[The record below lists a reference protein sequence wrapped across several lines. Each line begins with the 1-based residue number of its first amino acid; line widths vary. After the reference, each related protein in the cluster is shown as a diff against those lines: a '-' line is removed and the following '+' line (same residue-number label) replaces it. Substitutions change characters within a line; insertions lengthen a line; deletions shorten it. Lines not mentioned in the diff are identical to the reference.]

1 MKTSLTTLEGLKR
14 SLTVE
19 LPVDI
24 FNERTEKIIK
34 GLAGKVRVDGFRKGK
49 IPPAVLKQRFGGSA
63 KSDAATEIVGETLAD
78 ALTDADVSPATQPS
92 LTNIDTENADSLIYT
107 LEFEVYPEIKVN
119 ALSKLTIDQ
128 VSSQV
133 TEEDEERALQ
143 DLQDRSTEYKTVKR
157 KSKDGDRLI
166 IDFEGLL
173 DGESFE
179 GGAAEGFEI
188 VLGKGTMIEGFEK
201 GLIDV
206 ASGKTVEVNAT
217 FPEDYHVE
225 NLAGREAVFKVKV
238 NEIGSPIELKRD
250 DEFAKKYGEKD
261 FETMKSRMTNQM
273 KLELDSRLV
282 QQNKDTAFSA
292 LLEANDFEVPEGSI
306 SSEAEKLQQD
316 MESRMEQ
323 QGMPS
328 KGKLPAEMFN
338 EEAARRVKLGLL
350 INKIATDSE
359 ITAEKD
365 LVDAKLN
372 EMSLQYGESAQQMI
386 DWYNTDPSRL
396 ANIESIVVEDLVAK
410 HVAEKAKVTTTDKTF
425 LEIMNTQNFC
435 ILLKNHHLETNLLK
449 SQD

>member
-1 MKTSLTTLEGLKR
+1 MKTSFTTLEGLKR

-425 LEIMNTQNFC
+425 LEIMNTQN
-435 ILLKNHHLETNLLK
+435 
-449 SQD
+449 

>member
-1 MKTSLTTLEGLKR
+1 MKTSLNTLDGLKR

-19 LPVDI
+19 LPVDT
-24 FNERTEKIIK
+24 FNDKTEKIIK
-34 GLAGKVRVDGFRKGK
+34 SLATKVRIDGFRKGK
-49 IPPAVLKQRFGGSA
+49 IPANILRQRFGASA
-63 KSDAATEIVGETLAD
+63 KSDAATEMVSETLED
-78 ALTDADVSPATQPS
+78 ALKDADVVPAAQPS
-92 LTNIDTENADSLIYT
+92 LTNVDTENSESLIYT
-107 LEFEVYPEIKVN
+107 IEFEVYPEIKVN
-119 ALSKLTIDQ
+119 TLSNLKIDQ
-128 VSSQV
+128 VTSKV

-143 DLQDRSTEYKTVKR
+143 DLQDRSTEYKSVKR
-157 KSKDGDRLI
+157 KSKEGDRLV
-166 IDFEGLL
+166 IDFEGLM

-188 VLGKGTMIEGFEK
+188 VLGRGTMIGGFEK
-201 GLIDV
+201 GLIDI
-206 ASGKTVEVNAT
+206 APGKTVEVNAT

-238 NEIGSPIELKRD
+238 NEVGSPIELKRD
-250 DEFAKKYGEKD
+250 DEFAKKFGEKD
-261 FETMKSRMTNQM
+261 FETMKTRMTSQM
-273 KLELDSRLV
+273 KMELESRLV

-292 LLEANDFEVPEGSI
+292 LLEANDFEVPEGSV
-306 SSEAEKLQQD
+306 SSEALRLQQD

-328 KGKLPAEMFN
+328 KGKLPVEMFN

-410 HVAEKAKVTTTDKTF
+410 HIADEAKVTSTEKNF
-425 LEIMNTQNFC
+425 LEIMNTQN
-435 ILLKNHHLETNLLK
+435 
-449 SQD
+449 

>member
-19 LPVDI
+19 LPVDT
-24 FNERTEKIIK
+24 FNQKTEKIIK
-34 GLAGKVRVDGFRKGK
+34 SLATKVRIDGFRKGK
-49 IPPAVLKQRFGGSA
+49 IPANILRQRFGASA
-63 KSDAATEIVGETLAD
+63 KSDAATEMVSETLED
-78 ALTDADVSPATQPS
+78 ALKDADVVPAAQPS
-92 LTNIDTENADSLIYT
+92 LTNVDTENSESLIYT
-107 LEFEVYPEIKVN
+107 IEFEVYPEIKLN
-119 ALSKLTIDQ
+119 ALSSLKIDQ
-128 VSSQV
+128 VTSKV

-143 DLQDRSTEYKTVKR
+143 DLQDRSTEYKSVKR
-157 KSKDGDRLI
+157 KSKEGDRLI
-166 IDFEGLL
+166 IDFEGLM

-179 GGAAEGFEI
+179 GGAAEAFEI
-188 VLGKGTMIEGFEK
+188 ILGRGTMIDGFEK
-201 GLIDV
+201 GLIDI
-206 ASGKTVEVNAT
+206 APGKNVEVNAT

-225 NLAGREAVFKVKV
+225 NLAGREAIFKVKV
-238 NEIGSPIELKRD
+238 NEVGSPIELKRD
-250 DEFAKKYGEKD
+250 DEFAKKFGESD
-261 FETMKSRMTNQM
+261 FETMKTRMTSQM
-273 KLELDSRLV
+273 KMELDSRLV

-292 LLEANDFEVPEGSI
+292 LLEANDFEVPEGSV
-306 SSEAEKLQQD
+306 SSEALRLQQD

-396 ANIESIVVEDLVAK
+396 ANIESIVVEDLVG
-410 HVAEKAKVTTTDKTF
+410 
-425 LEIMNTQNFC
+425 
-435 ILLKNHHLETNLLK
+435 
-449 SQD
+449 

>member
-19 LPVDI
+19 LPVDT
-24 FNERTEKIIK
+24 FNQKTEKIIK
-34 GLAGKVRVDGFRKGK
+34 SLASKVRIDGFRKGK
-49 IPPAVLKQRFGGSA
+49 IPANILRQRFGASA
-63 KSDAATEIVGETLAD
+63 KSDAATEMVSETLED
-78 ALTDADVSPATQPS
+78 ALKDVDIVPAAQPS
-92 LTNIDTENADSLIYT
+92 LTNVDTENSKSLVYT
-107 LEFEVYPEIKVN
+107 IEFEVYPEIKLN
-119 ALSKLTIDQ
+119 SLSKLKIDQ
-128 VSSQV
+128 VTSKV
-133 TEEDEERALQ
+133 TKEDEERALQ
-143 DLQDRSTEYKTVKR
+143 DLQDRSTEYKSVKR
-157 KSKDGDRLI
+157 KSKEGDRLI
-166 IDFEGLL
+166 IDFEGLM

-188 VLGKGTMIEGFEK
+188 ILGRGTMIEGFEK
-201 GLIDV
+201 GLIDI
-206 ASGKTVEVNAT
+206 APGKTVEVNAT

-238 NEIGSPIELKRD
+238 NEVGSPIELKRD
-250 DEFAKKYGEKD
+250 DDFAKKFGEKD
-261 FETMKSRMTNQM
+261 FETMKSRMTSQM
-273 KLELDSRLV
+273 KIELDSRLI

-306 SSEAEKLQQD
+306 SSEASRLQQD

-359 ITAEKD
+359 ITADKD

-372 EMSLQYGESAQQMI
+372 EMSLQYGESAQQMV

-396 ANIESIVVEDLVAK
+396 ASIESIVVEDLVAK
-410 HVAEKAKVTTTDKTF
+410 HIANEAKVTSTDRNF
-425 LEIMNTQNFC
+425 LEIMNTQN
-435 ILLKNHHLETNLLK
+435 
-449 SQD
+449 

>member
-14 SLTVE
+14 SLKVE
-19 LPVDI
+19 LPVET
-24 FNERTEKIIK
+24 FNQKTEQIIK
-34 GLAGKVRVDGFRKGK
+34 GLATKVRIDGFRKGK
-49 IPPAVLKQRFGGSA
+49 IPANILRQRFGASA
-63 KSDAATEIVGETLAD
+63 KSDAATEMVSETLED
-78 ALTDADVSPATQPS
+78 ALKEADVVPAAQPS
-92 LTNIDTENADSLIYT
+92 LTNIDTENSESLIYT
-107 LEFEVYPEIKVN
+107 IEFEVYPEIKLN
-119 ALSKLTIDQ
+119 SLSSLKIEQ
-128 VSSQV
+128 VTSKV

-143 DLQDRSTEYKTVKR
+143 DLQDRSTEYKSVKR
-157 KSKDGDRLI
+157 KSKEGDRLV
-166 IDFEGLL
+166 IDFEGLM
-173 DGESFE
+173 DGEAFE

-188 VLGKGTMIEGFEK
+188 ILGRGAMIEGFEQ

-206 ASGKTVEVNAT
+206 ASGKNVEVNAA

-225 NLAGREAVFKVKV
+225 NLAGREALFKVKV
-238 NEIGSPIELKRD
+238 NEVGSPIELKRD
-250 DEFAKKYGEKD
+250 DEFAKKFGEKD
-261 FETMKSRMTNQM
+261 FETMKSRMSSQM

-292 LLEANDFEVPEGSI
+292 LLEANDFEVPEGSV
-306 SSEAEKLQQD
+306 SSEALRLQQD

-338 EEAARRVKLGLL
+338 EEATRRVKLGLL

-365 LVDAKLN
+365 LVDAKLK
-372 EMSLQYGESAQQMI
+372 EISLQYGESAQQMI

-410 HVAEKAKVTTTDKTF
+410 HIADKAKVTSTEKNF
-425 LEIMNTQNFC
+425 LEIMNTQN
-435 ILLKNHHLETNLLK
+435 
-449 SQD
+449 

>member
-19 LPVDI
+19 LPVDT
-24 FNERTEKIIK
+24 FNQKTEKNIK
-34 GLAGKVRVDGFRKGK
+34 SLATKVRIDGFRKGK
-49 IPPAVLKQRFGGSA
+49 IPANILRQRFGASA
-63 KSDAATEIVGETLAD
+63 KSDAATEMVSETLED
-78 ALTDADVSPATQPS
+78 ALKDADVVPAVQPS
-92 LTNIDTENADSLIYT
+92 LTNVDTENSESLIYT
-107 LEFEVYPEIKVN
+107 IEFEVYPEIKLN
-119 ALSKLTIDQ
+119 ALSSLKIDQ
-128 VSSQV
+128 VTSKV

-143 DLQDRSTEYKTVKR
+143 DLQDRSTEYKSVKR
-157 KSKDGDRLI
+157 KSKEGDRLI
-166 IDFEGLL
+166 IDFEGLM

-179 GGAAEGFEI
+179 GGAAEAFEI
-188 VLGKGTMIEGFEK
+188 ILGRGTMIDGFEK
-201 GLIDV
+201 GLIDI
-206 ASGKTVEVNAT
+206 APGKNVEVNAT

-225 NLAGREAVFKVKV
+225 NLAGREAIFKVKV
-238 NEIGSPIELKRD
+238 NEVGSPIELKRD
-250 DEFAKKYGEKD
+250 DEFAKKFGESD
-261 FETMKSRMTNQM
+261 FETMKTRMTSQM
-273 KLELDSRLV
+273 KMELDSRLV

-292 LLEANDFEVPEGSI
+292 LLEANDFEVPEGSV
-306 SSEAEKLQQD
+306 SSEALRLQQD

-410 HVAEKAKVTTTDKTF
+410 HIADEAKVTSTEKNF
-425 LEIMNTQNFC
+425 LEIMNTQN
-435 ILLKNHHLETNLLK
+435 
-449 SQD
+449 

>member
-410 HVAEKAKVTTTDKTF
+410 HVAEKAKVTNTDKTF
-425 LEIMNTQNFC
+425 LEIMNTQN
-435 ILLKNHHLETNLLK
+435 
-449 SQD
+449 

>member
-1 MKTSLTTLEGLKR
+1 MKTSLNTLDGLKR

-19 LPVDI
+19 LPVDT
-24 FNERTEKIIK
+24 FNDKTEKIIK
-34 GLAGKVRVDGFRKGK
+34 SLATKVRIDGFRKGK
-49 IPPAVLKQRFGGSA
+49 IPANILRQRFGASA
-63 KSDAATEIVGETLAD
+63 KSDAATEMVSETLED
-78 ALTDADVSPATQPS
+78 ALKDADVIPAAQPS
-92 LTNIDTENADSLIYT
+92 LTNVDTENSESLIYT
-107 LEFEVYPEIKVN
+107 IEFEVYPEIKVN
-119 ALSKLTIDQ
+119 TLSSLKIDQ
-128 VSSQV
+128 VTSKV

-143 DLQDRSTEYKTVKR
+143 DLQDRSTEYKSVKR
-157 KSKDGDRLI
+157 KSKEGDRLV
-166 IDFEGLL
+166 IDFEGLM

-188 VLGKGTMIEGFEK
+188 VLGRGTMIDGFEK
-201 GLIDV
+201 GLIDI
-206 ASGKTVEVNAT
+206 APGKTVEVNAT

-238 NEIGSPIELKRD
+238 NEVGSPIELKRD
-250 DEFAKKYGEKD
+250 DEFAKKFGEKD
-261 FETMKSRMTNQM
+261 FETMKTRMTSQM
-273 KLELDSRLV
+273 KIELESRLV

-292 LLEANDFEVPEGSI
+292 LLEANDFEVPEGSV
-306 SSEAEKLQQD
+306 SSEALRLQQD

-328 KGKLPAEMFN
+328 KGKLPVEMFN

-410 HVAEKAKVTTTDKTF
+410 HIADEAKVTSTEKNF
-425 LEIMNTQNFC
+425 LEIMNTQN
-435 ILLKNHHLETNLLK
+435 
-449 SQD
+449 

>member
-19 LPVDI
+19 LPVDT
-24 FNERTEKIIK
+24 FNQKTEKIIK
-34 GLAGKVRVDGFRKGK
+34 SLATKVRIDGFRKGK
-49 IPPAVLKQRFGGSA
+49 IPANILRQRFGASA
-63 KSDAATEIVGETLAD
+63 KSDAATEMVSETLED
-78 ALTDADVSPATQPS
+78 ALKDADLVPAAQPS
-92 LTNIDTENADSLIYT
+92 LTNIDTENSESLIYT
-107 LEFEVYPEIKVN
+107 IEFEVYPEIKLN
-119 ALSKLTIDQ
+119 ALSSLKIDQ
-128 VSSQV
+128 VTSKV

-143 DLQDRSTEYKTVKR
+143 DLQDRSTEYKSVKR
-157 KSKDGDRLI
+157 KSKEGDRLI
-166 IDFEGLL
+166 IDFEGLM

-179 GGAAEGFEI
+179 GGAAEAFEI
-188 VLGKGTMIEGFEK
+188 ILGRGTMIDGFEK
-201 GLIDV
+201 GLIDI
-206 ASGKTVEVNAT
+206 APGKNVEVNAT

-225 NLAGREAVFKVKV
+225 NLAGREAIFKVKV
-238 NEIGSPIELKRD
+238 NEVGSPIELKRD
-250 DEFAKKYGEKD
+250 DEFAKKFGESD
-261 FETMKSRMTNQM
+261 FETMKTRMTSQM
-273 KLELDSRLV
+273 KMELDSRLV

-292 LLEANDFEVPEGSI
+292 LLEANDFEVPEGSV
-306 SSEAEKLQQD
+306 SSEALRLQQD

-410 HVAEKAKVTTTDKTF
+410 HIADEAKVTSTEKNF
-425 LEIMNTQNFC
+425 LEIMNTQN
-435 ILLKNHHLETNLLK
+435 
-449 SQD
+449 

>member
-1 MKTSLTTLEGLKR
+1 MKTSLNTLDGLKR

-19 LPVDI
+19 LPVDT
-24 FNERTEKIIK
+24 FNDKTEKIIK
-34 GLAGKVRVDGFRKGK
+34 SLATKVRIDGFRKGK
-49 IPPAVLKQRFGGSA
+49 IPANILRQRFGASA
-63 KSDAATEIVGETLAD
+63 KSDAATEMVSETLED
-78 ALTDADVSPATQPS
+78 ALKDADVVPAAQPS
-92 LTNIDTENADSLIYT
+92 LTNVDTENSESLIYT
-107 LEFEVYPEIKVN
+107 IEFEVYPEIKVN
-119 ALSKLTIDQ
+119 TLSNLKIDQ
-128 VSSQV
+128 VTSKV

-143 DLQDRSTEYKTVKR
+143 DLQDRSTEYKSVKR
-157 KSKDGDRLI
+157 KSKEGDRLV
-166 IDFEGLL
+166 IDFEGLM

-188 VLGKGTMIEGFEK
+188 VLGRGTMIDGFEK
-201 GLIDV
+201 GLIDI
-206 ASGKTVEVNAT
+206 APGKTVEVNAS

-238 NEIGSPIELKRD
+238 NEVGSPIELKRD
-250 DEFAKKYGEKD
+250 DEFAKKFGEKD
-261 FETMKSRMTNQM
+261 FETMKTRMTSQM
-273 KLELDSRLV
+273 KMELESRLV

-292 LLEANDFEVPEGSI
+292 LLEANDFEVPEGSV
-306 SSEAEKLQQD
+306 SSEALRLQQD

-328 KGKLPAEMFN
+328 KGKLPVEMFN

-410 HVAEKAKVTTTDKTF
+410 HIADEAKVTSTEKNF
-425 LEIMNTQNFC
+425 LEIMNIQN
-435 ILLKNHHLETNLLK
+435 
-449 SQD
+449 

>member
-306 SSEAEKLQQD
+306 YSEAEKLQQD

-425 LEIMNTQNFC
+425 LEIMNTQN
-435 ILLKNHHLETNLLK
+435 
-449 SQD
+449 

>member
-19 LPVDI
+19 LPVDT
-24 FNERTEKIIK
+24 FNQKTEKIIK
-34 GLAGKVRVDGFRKGK
+34 SLATKVRIDGFRKGK
-49 IPPAVLKQRFGGSA
+49 IPANILRQRFGASA
-63 KSDAATEIVGETLAD
+63 KSDAATEMVSETLED
-78 ALTDADVSPATQPS
+78 ALKDAVVVPAAQPS
-92 LTNIDTENADSLIYT
+92 LTNVDTENSESLIYT
-107 LEFEVYPEIKVN
+107 IEFEVYPEIKLN
-119 ALSKLTIDQ
+119 ALSSLKIDQ
-128 VSSQV
+128 VTSKV

-143 DLQDRSTEYKTVKR
+143 DLQDRSTEYKSVKR
-157 KSKDGDRLI
+157 KSKEGDRLI
-166 IDFEGLL
+166 IDFEGLM

-179 GGAAEGFEI
+179 GGAAEAFEI
-188 VLGKGTMIEGFEK
+188 ILGRGTMIDGFEK
-201 GLIDV
+201 GLIDI
-206 ASGKTVEVNAT
+206 APGKNVEVNAT

-225 NLAGREAVFKVKV
+225 NLAGREAIFKVKV
-238 NEIGSPIELKRD
+238 NEVGSPIELKRD
-250 DEFAKKYGEKD
+250 DEFAKKFGESD
-261 FETMKSRMTNQM
+261 FETMKTRMTSQM
-273 KLELDSRLV
+273 KMELDSRLV

-292 LLEANDFEVPEGSI
+292 LLEANDFEVPEGSV
-306 SSEAEKLQQD
+306 SSEALRLQQD

-410 HVAEKAKVTTTDKTF
+410 HIADEAKVTSTEKNF
-425 LEIMNTQNFC
+425 LEIMNTQN
-435 ILLKNHHLETNLLK
+435 
-449 SQD
+449 

>member
-14 SLTVE
+14 SLKVE
-19 LPVDI
+19 LPVET
-24 FNERTEKIIK
+24 FNQKTEQIIK
-34 GLAGKVRVDGFRKGK
+34 GLATKVRIDGFRKGK
-49 IPPAVLKQRFGGSA
+49 IPANILRQRFGATA
-63 KSDAATEIVGETLAD
+63 KSDAATEMVSETLED
-78 ALTDADVSPATQPS
+78 ALKDADIVPAAQPS
-92 LTNIDTENADSLIYT
+92 LTNIDTENSESLIYT
-107 LEFEVYPEIKVN
+107 IEFEVYPEIKLN
-119 ALSKLTIDQ
+119 SLSSLKIEQ
-128 VSSQV
+128 VTSKV

-143 DLQDRSTEYKTVKR
+143 DLQDRSTEYKSVKR
-157 KSKDGDRLI
+157 KSKEGDRLV
-166 IDFEGLL
+166 IDFEGLM
-173 DGESFE
+173 DGEPFE

-188 VLGKGTMIEGFEK
+188 ILGRGAMIEGFEQ

-206 ASGKTVEVNAT
+206 ASGKNVEVNAA

-225 NLAGREAVFKVKV
+225 NLAGREALFKVKV
-238 NEIGSPIELKRD
+238 NEVGSPIELKRD
-250 DEFAKKYGEKD
+250 DEFAKKFGEKD
-261 FETMKSRMTNQM
+261 FETMKSRMSSQM

-292 LLEANDFEVPEGSI
+292 LLEANDFEVPEGSV
-306 SSEAEKLQQD
+306 SSEALRLQQD

-338 EEAARRVKLGLL
+338 EEATRRVKLGLL

-365 LVDAKLN
+365 LVDAKLK
-372 EMSLQYGESAQQMI
+372 EISLQYGESAQQMI

-410 HVAEKAKVTTTDKTF
+410 HIADKAKVTSTEKNF
-425 LEIMNTQNFC
+425 LEIMNTQN
-435 ILLKNHHLETNLLK
+435 
-449 SQD
+449 

>member
-1 MKTSLTTLEGLKR
+1 MKTSLNTLDGLKR

-19 LPVDI
+19 LPVDT
-24 FNERTEKIIK
+24 FNEKTEKIIK
-34 GLAGKVRVDGFRKGK
+34 SLATKVRIDGFRKGK
-49 IPPAVLKQRFGGSA
+49 IPANILRQRFGASA
-63 KSDAATEIVGETLAD
+63 KSDAATEMVSDTIED
-78 ALTDADVSPATQPS
+78 ALKDADVVPAAQPS
-92 LTNIDTENADSLIYT
+92 LTNVDTENSESLIYT
-107 LEFEVYPEIKVN
+107 IEFEVYPEIKVN
-119 ALSKLTIDQ
+119 TLSSLKIDQ
-128 VSSQV
+128 VTSKV

-143 DLQDRSTEYKTVKR
+143 DLQDRSTEYKSVKR
-157 KSKDGDRLI
+157 KSKEGDRLV
-166 IDFEGLL
+166 IDFEGLM

-188 VLGKGTMIEGFEK
+188 VLGRGTMIDGFEK
-201 GLIDV
+201 GLIDITP
-206 ASGKTVEVNAT
+206 GKTVEVNAT

-238 NEIGSPIELKRD
+238 NEVGSPIELKRD
-250 DEFAKKYGEKD
+250 DEFAKKFGEKD
-261 FETMKSRMTNQM
+261 FETMKTRMTSQM
-273 KLELDSRLV
+273 KMELESRLV

-292 LLEANDFEVPEGSI
+292 LLEANDFEVPEGSV
-306 SSEAEKLQQD
+306 SSEALRLQQD

-328 KGKLPAEMFN
+328 KGKLPVEMFN

-410 HVAEKAKVTTTDKTF
+410 HIADEAKVTSTEKNF
-425 LEIMNTQNFC
+425 LEIMNTQN
-435 ILLKNHHLETNLLK
+435 
-449 SQD
+449 

>member
-19 LPVDI
+19 LPVDT
-24 FNERTEKIIK
+24 FNQKTEKIIK
-34 GLAGKVRVDGFRKGK
+34 SLATKVRIDGFRKGK
-49 IPPAVLKQRFGGSA
+49 IPANILRQRFGASA
-63 KSDAATEIVGETLAD
+63 KSDAATEMVSETLED
-78 ALTDADVSPATQPS
+78 ALKAADIVPAAQPS
-92 LTNIDTENADSLIYT
+92 LTNVDTENSESLIYT
-107 LEFEVYPEIKVN
+107 IEFEVYPEIKLN
-119 ALSKLTIDQ
+119 ALSSLKIDQ
-128 VSSQV
+128 VTSKV

-157 KSKDGDRLI
+157 KSKEGDRLI
-166 IDFEGLL
+166 IDFEGLM

-179 GGAAEGFEI
+179 GGAAEAFEI
-188 VLGKGTMIEGFEK
+188 ILGRGTMIDGFEK
-201 GLIDV
+201 GLIDI
-206 ASGKTVEVNAT
+206 APGKNVEVNAT

-238 NEIGSPIELKRD
+238 NEVGSPIELKRD
-250 DEFAKKYGEKD
+250 DEFAKKFGESD
-261 FETMKSRMTNQM
+261 FETMKSRMTSQM
-273 KLELDSRLV
+273 KMELDSRLV

-292 LLEANDFEVPEGSI
+292 LLEANDFEVPEGSV
-306 SSEAEKLQQD
+306 SSEALKLQQD

-365 LVDAKLN
+365 LVNAKLN

-410 HVAEKAKVTTTDKTF
+410 HIADKAKVTSTEKNF
-425 LEIMNTQNFC
+425 LEIMNTQN
-435 ILLKNHHLETNLLK
+435 
-449 SQD
+449 

>member
-1 MKTSLTTLEGLKR
+1 MGQRNILANGESGQCGTK
-14 SLTVE
+14 
-19 LPVDI
+19 
-24 FNERTEKIIK
+24 FN
-34 GLAGKVRVDGFRKGK
+34 
-49 IPPAVLKQRFGGSA
+49 
-63 KSDAATEIVGETLAD
+63 
-78 ALTDADVSPATQPS
+78 
-92 LTNIDTENADSLIYT
+92 
-107 LEFEVYPEIKVN
+107 EIKVN

-173 DGESFE
+173 DGESFV

-188 VLGKGTMIEGFEK
+188 ILGKGTMIEGFEK

-425 LEIMNTQNFC
+425 LEIMNTQN
-435 ILLKNHHLETNLLK
+435 
-449 SQD
+449 

>member
-19 LPVDI
+19 LPVDT

-34 GLAGKVRVDGFRKGK
+34 GLASKVRVDGFRKGK
-49 IPPAVLKQRFGGSA
+49 VPPAVLRQRFGGSA
-63 KSDAATEIVGETLAD
+63 KSDAATEIVGETLTD

-119 ALSKLTIDQ
+119 PLSKLTIEQ
-128 VSSQV
+128 VNSKV
-133 TEEDEERALQ
+133 TKEDEERALQ

-157 KSKDGDRLI
+157 KSKNGDRLI

-206 ASGKTVEVNAT
+206 ASGKTVEVDAT

-238 NEIGSPIELKRD
+238 NEVGSPIELKRD

-261 FETMKSRMTNQM
+261 FETMKSRMTSQM
-273 KLELDSRLV
+273 KLELDSRLI

-292 LLEANDFEVPEGSI
+292 LLEANDFEVPEGSV

-328 KGKLPAEMFN
+328 KGKLPPEMFN
-338 EEAARRVKLGLL
+338 EEASRRVKLGLL

-425 LEIMNTQNFC
+425 LEIMNTQN
-435 ILLKNHHLETNLLK
+435 
-449 SQD
+449 

>member
-1 MKTSLTTLEGLKR
+1 MKTSLNTLDGLKR

-19 LPVDI
+19 LPVDT
-24 FNERTEKIIK
+24 FNEKTEKIIK
-34 GLAGKVRVDGFRKGK
+34 SLATKVRIDGFRKGK
-49 IPPAVLKQRFGGSA
+49 IPANILRQRFGASA
-63 KSDAATEIVGETLAD
+63 KSDAATEMVSETLED
-78 ALTDADVSPATQPS
+78 ALKDADVIPAAQPS
-92 LTNIDTENADSLIYT
+92 LTNVDTENSESLIYT
-107 LEFEVYPEIKVN
+107 IEFEVYPEIKVN
-119 ALSKLTIDQ
+119 TLSSLKIDQ
-128 VSSQV
+128 VTSKV

-143 DLQDRSTEYKTVKR
+143 DLQDRSTEYKSVKR
-157 KSKDGDRLI
+157 KSKEGDRLV
-166 IDFEGLL
+166 IDFEGLM

-188 VLGKGTMIEGFEK
+188 VLGRGTMIDGFEK
-201 GLIDV
+201 GLIDI
-206 ASGKTVEVNAT
+206 APGKTVEVNAT

-238 NEIGSPIELKRD
+238 NEVGSPIELKRD
-250 DEFAKKYGEKD
+250 DEFAKKFGEKD
-261 FETMKSRMTNQM
+261 FETMKTRMTSQM
-273 KLELDSRLV
+273 KMELESRLV

-292 LLEANDFEVPEGSI
+292 LLEANDFEVPEGSV
-306 SSEAEKLQQD
+306 SSEALRLQQD

-328 KGKLPAEMFN
+328 KGKLPVEMFN

-410 HVAEKAKVTTTDKTF
+410 HIADEAKVTSTEKNF
-425 LEIMNTQNFC
+425 LEIMNTQN
-435 ILLKNHHLETNLLK
+435 
-449 SQD
+449 

>member
-1 MKTSLTTLEGLKR
+1 MKTSLNTLDGLKR

-19 LPVDI
+19 LPVDT
-24 FNERTEKIIK
+24 FNDKTEKIIK
-34 GLAGKVRVDGFRKGK
+34 SLATKVRIDGFRKGK
-49 IPPAVLKQRFGGSA
+49 IPANILRQRFGASA
-63 KSDAATEIVGETLAD
+63 KSDAATEMVSETLED
-78 ALTDADVSPATQPS
+78 ALKDADVVPAAQPS
-92 LTNIDTENADSLIYT
+92 LTNVDTENSESLIYT
-107 LEFEVYPEIKVN
+107 IEFEVYPEIKVN
-119 ALSKLTIDQ
+119 TLSSLKIDQ
-128 VSSQV
+128 VTSKV

-143 DLQDRSTEYKTVKR
+143 DLQDRSTEYKSVKR
-157 KSKDGDRLI
+157 KSQEGDRLV
-166 IDFEGLL
+166 IDFEGLM

-188 VLGKGTMIEGFEK
+188 VLGRGTMIDGFEK
-201 GLIDV
+201 GLIDI
-206 ASGKTVEVNAT
+206 APGKTVEVNAT

-238 NEIGSPIELKRD
+238 NEVGSPIELKRD
-250 DEFAKKYGEKD
+250 DEFAKKFGEKD
-261 FETMKSRMTNQM
+261 FETMKTRMTSQM
-273 KLELDSRLV
+273 KMELESRLV

-292 LLEANDFEVPEGSI
+292 LLEANDFEVPEGSV
-306 SSEAEKLQQD
+306 SSEALRLQQD
-316 MESRMEQ
+316 MESSMEQ

-328 KGKLPAEMFN
+328 KGKLPVEMFN

-410 HVAEKAKVTTTDKTF
+410 HIADEAKVTSTEKNF
-425 LEIMNTQNFC
+425 LEIMNTQN
-435 ILLKNHHLETNLLK
+435 
-449 SQD
+449 

>member
-24 FNERTEKIIK
+24 FNQRTEKIIK

-206 ASGKTVEVNAT
+206 ASGKTVEVSAT

-425 LEIMNTQNFC
+425 LEIMNTQN
-435 ILLKNHHLETNLLK
+435 
-449 SQD
+449 

>member
-14 SLTVE
+14 SLKVE
-19 LPVDI
+19 LPVDT
-24 FNERTEKIIK
+24 FNQKTEKNIK
-34 GLAGKVRVDGFRKGK
+34 SLATKVRIDGFRKGK
-49 IPPAVLKQRFGGSA
+49 IPANILRQRFGASA
-63 KSDAATEIVGETLAD
+63 KSDAATEMVSETLED
-78 ALTDADVSPATQPS
+78 ALKDADVVPAAQPS
-92 LTNIDTENADSLIYT
+92 LTNVDTENSESLIYT
-107 LEFEVYPEIKVN
+107 IEFEVYPEIKLN
-119 ALSKLTIDQ
+119 ALSSLKIDQ
-128 VSSQV
+128 VTSKV

-143 DLQDRSTEYKTVKR
+143 DLQDRSTEYKSVKR
-157 KSKDGDRLI
+157 KSKEGDRLI
-166 IDFEGLL
+166 IDFEGLM

-179 GGAAEGFEI
+179 GGAAEAFEI
-188 VLGKGTMIEGFEK
+188 ILGRGTMIDGFEK
-201 GLIDV
+201 GLIDI
-206 ASGKTVEVNAT
+206 APGKNVEVNAT

-225 NLAGREAVFKVKV
+225 NLAGREAIFKVKV
-238 NEIGSPIELKRD
+238 NEVGSPIELKRD
-250 DEFAKKYGEKD
+250 DEFAKKFGESD
-261 FETMKSRMTNQM
+261 FETMKTRMTSQM
-273 KLELDSRLV
+273 KMELDSRLV

-292 LLEANDFEVPEGSI
+292 LLEANDFEVPEGSV
-306 SSEAEKLQQD
+306 SSEALRLQQD

-410 HVAEKAKVTTTDKTF
+410 HIADEAKVTSTEKNF
-425 LEIMNTQNFC
+425 LEIMNTQN
-435 ILLKNHHLETNLLK
+435 
-449 SQD
+449 

>member
-19 LPVDI
+19 LPVDT
-24 FNERTEKIIK
+24 FNQKTEKIIK
-34 GLAGKVRVDGFRKGK
+34 SLASKVRIDGFRKGK
-49 IPPAVLKQRFGGSA
+49 IPANILRQRFGASA
-63 KSDAATEIVGETLAD
+63 KSDAATEMVTETLED
-78 ALTDADVSPATQPS
+78 ALKDVDIVPAAQPS
-92 LTNIDTENADSLIYT
+92 LTNVDTENSESLVYT
-107 LEFEVYPEIKVN
+107 IEFEVYPEIKLN
-119 ALSKLTIDQ
+119 SLSKLKIDQ
-128 VSSQV
+128 VTSKV
-133 TEEDEERALQ
+133 TKEDEERALQ
-143 DLQDRSTEYKTVKR
+143 DLQDRSTEYKSVKR
-157 KSKDGDRLI
+157 KSKEGDRLI
-166 IDFEGLL
+166 IDLEGLM

-179 GGAAEGFEI
+179 GAAAEGFEI
-188 VLGKGTMIEGFEK
+188 ILGRGTMIEGFEK
-201 GLIDV
+201 GLIDI
-206 ASGKTVEVNAT
+206 APGKTIEVNAT

-238 NEIGSPIELKRD
+238 NEVGSPIELKRD
-250 DEFAKKYGEKD
+250 NDFAKKFGEKD
-261 FETMKSRMTNQM
+261 FETMKSRMTSQM
-273 KLELDSRLV
+273 KIELDSRLI

-306 SSEAEKLQQD
+306 SSEASRLQQD

-359 ITAEKD
+359 ITADKD

-372 EMSLQYGESAQQMI
+372 EMSLQYGESAQQMV

-396 ANIESIVVEDLVAK
+396 ASIESIVVEDLVAK
-410 HVAEKAKVTTTDKTF
+410 HIANEAKVTLTDRNF
-425 LEIMNTQNFC
+425 LEIMNTQN
-435 ILLKNHHLETNLLK
+435 
-449 SQD
+449 

>member
-14 SLTVE
+14 SLKVE
-19 LPVDI
+19 LPVET
-24 FNERTEKIIK
+24 FNQKTEQIIK
-34 GLAGKVRVDGFRKGK
+34 GLATKVRIDGFRKGK
-49 IPPAVLKQRFGGSA
+49 IPANILRQRFGASA
-63 KSDAATEIVGETLAD
+63 KSDAATEMVSETLED
-78 ALTDADVSPATQPS
+78 ALKDADVVPAAQPS
-92 LTNIDTENADSLIYT
+92 LTNIDTENSESLIYT
-107 LEFEVYPEIKVN
+107 IEFEVYPEIKLN
-119 ALSKLTIDQ
+119 SLSSLKIEQ
-128 VSSQV
+128 VTSKV

-143 DLQDRSTEYKTVKR
+143 DLQDRSTEYKSVKR
-157 KSKDGDRLI
+157 KSKEGDRLV
-166 IDFEGLL
+166 IDFEGLM
-173 DGESFE
+173 DGEPFE

-188 VLGKGTMIEGFEK
+188 ILGRGAMIEGFEL

-206 ASGKTVEVNAT
+206 ASGKNVEVNAA

-238 NEIGSPIELKRD
+238 NEVGSPIELKRD
-250 DEFAKKYGEKD
+250 DEFAKKFGEKD
-261 FETMKSRMTNQM
+261 FETMKSRMSSQM

-292 LLEANDFEVPEGSI
+292 LLEANDFEVPEGSV
-306 SSEAEKLQQD
+306 SSEALRLQQD

-338 EEAARRVKLGLL
+338 EEATRRVKLGLL

-365 LVDAKLN
+365 LVDAKLK

-410 HVAEKAKVTTTDKTF
+410 HIADKAKVTSTEKNF
-425 LEIMNTQNFC
+425 LEIMNTQN
-435 ILLKNHHLETNLLK
+435 
-449 SQD
+449 

>member
-19 LPVDI
+19 LPVDT
-24 FNERTEKIIK
+24 FDQKTEKIIK
-34 GLAGKVRVDGFRKGK
+34 SLATKVRIDGFRKGK
-49 IPPAVLKQRFGGSA
+49 IPANILRQRFGASA
-63 KSDAATEIVGETLAD
+63 KSDAATEMVSETIED
-78 ALTDADVSPATQPS
+78 ALKDVDVVPAAQPS
-92 LTNIDTENADSLIYT
+92 LTNVDTENSESLIYT
-107 LEFEVYPEIKVN
+107 IEFEVYPEIKLN
-119 ALSKLTIDQ
+119 ALSSLKIDQ
-128 VSSQV
+128 VTSKV

-143 DLQDRSTEYKTVKR
+143 DLQDRSTEYKSVKR
-157 KSKDGDRLI
+157 KSKEGDRLI
-166 IDFEGLL
+166 IDFEGLM

-179 GGAAEGFEI
+179 GGAAEAFEI
-188 VLGKGTMIEGFEK
+188 ILGRGTMIDGFEK
-201 GLIDV
+201 GLIDI
-206 ASGKTVEVNAT
+206 APGKNVEVNAT

-225 NLAGREAVFKVKV
+225 NLAGREAIFKVKV
-238 NEIGSPIELKRD
+238 NEVGSPIELKRD
-250 DEFAKKYGEKD
+250 DEFAKKFGESD
-261 FETMKSRMTNQM
+261 FETMKTRMTSQM
-273 KLELDSRLV
+273 KMELDSRLV

-292 LLEANDFEVPEGSI
+292 LLEANDFEVPEGSV
-306 SSEAEKLQQD
+306 SSEALRLQQD

-410 HVAEKAKVTTTDKTF
+410 HIADEAKVTSTEKNF
-425 LEIMNTQNFC
+425 LEIMNTQN
-435 ILLKNHHLETNLLK
+435 
-449 SQD
+449 

>member
-1 MKTSLTTLEGLKR
+1 MKTSLNTLDGLKR

-19 LPVDI
+19 LPVDT
-24 FNERTEKIIK
+24 FNDKTEKIIK
-34 GLAGKVRVDGFRKGK
+34 SLATKVRIDGFRKGK
-49 IPPAVLKQRFGGSA
+49 IPANILRQRFGASA
-63 KSDAATEIVGETLAD
+63 KSDAATEMVSETLED
-78 ALTDADVSPATQPS
+78 ALKDADVVPAAQPS
-92 LTNIDTENADSLIYT
+92 LTNVDTENSESLIYT
-107 LEFEVYPEIKVN
+107 IEFEVYPEIKVN
-119 ALSKLTIDQ
+119 TLSSLKIDQ
-128 VSSQV
+128 VTSKV

-143 DLQDRSTEYKTVKR
+143 DLQDRSTEYKSVKR
-157 KSKDGDRLI
+157 KSKEGDRLV
-166 IDFEGLL
+166 IDFEGLM

-188 VLGKGTMIEGFEK
+188 VLGRGTMIDGFEK
-201 GLIDV
+201 GLIDI
-206 ASGKTVEVNAT
+206 APGRTVEVNAT

-238 NEIGSPIELKRD
+238 NEVGSPIELKRD
-250 DEFAKKYGEKD
+250 DEFAKKFGEKD
-261 FETMKSRMTNQM
+261 FETMKTRMTSQM
-273 KLELDSRLV
+273 KMELESRLV

-292 LLEANDFEVPEGSI
+292 LLEANDFEVPEGSV
-306 SSEAEKLQQD
+306 SSEALRLQQD

-328 KGKLPAEMFN
+328 KGKLPVEMFN

-410 HVAEKAKVTTTDKTF
+410 HIADEAKVTSTEKNF
-425 LEIMNTQNFC
+425 LEIMNTQN
-435 ILLKNHHLETNLLK
+435 
-449 SQD
+449 

>member
-19 LPVDI
+19 LPVDT
-24 FNERTEKIIK
+24 FNQKTEKIIQNL
-34 GLAGKVRVDGFRKGK
+34 GAKVRVDGFRKGK
-49 IPPAVLKQRFGGSA
+49 VPANILRQRFGASA
-63 KSDAATEIVGETLAD
+63 KSDAAKKMVSETLED
-78 ALTDADVSPATQPS
+78 ALKDADVSPAVRPS
-92 LTNIDTENADSLIYT
+92 LTNIDTENSQNLIYT
-107 LEFEVYPEIKVN
+107 LEFEVYPEIKLN
-119 ALSKLTIDQ
+119 SLSSLKIDQ
-128 VSSQV
+128 VASKV

-143 DLQDRSTEYKTVKR
+143 DLQARSTEYKSVKR

-166 IDFEGLL
+166 IDFEGLI

-188 VLGKGTMIEGFEK
+188 ILGRGAMIEGFEK

-206 ASGKTVEVNAT
+206 APGKTVEVNAT

-225 NLAGREAVFKVKV
+225 NLAGREAVFKVKI
-238 NEIGSPIELKRD
+238 NEVGSPIELKRD
-250 DEFAKKYGEKD
+250 DEFAKKFGEKD
-261 FETMKSRMTNQM
+261 FESMKSRMSSQM

-292 LLEANDFEVPEGSI
+292 LLEANDFEVPEGSV
-306 SSEAEKLQQD
+306 SSEALRLQQD

-328 KGKLPAEMFN
+328 KGKLPADMFN
-338 EEAARRVKLGLL
+338 EDAARRVKLGLL

-410 HVAEKAKVTTTDKTF
+410 HIAEKAKVTSTDKTF
-425 LEIMNTQNFC
+425 LEIMNT
-435 ILLKNHHLETNLLK
+435 KN
-449 SQD
+449 